1 MANPNRA
8 NRTNKAEETTKRC
21 QSTKLC
27 TAFSYPIKQSKFR
40 KERQRYCGTI
50 NLPELFTT
58 SCLYPHNAY
67 LSSTPLTQHNSRIK
81 RTFRPQACRSLCK
94 NPNADDIRPPIPS
107 CPQDMPQCAN
117 AYHGENHSRPCPQA
131 GTCGTLSSQHCPYF
145 LHKKADSSPPSALMS
160 LFNRND
166 VVVNR
171 LTAVYKVYIKI

>member
-21 QSTKLC
+21 RRITPAPL
-27 TAFSYPIKQSKFR
+27 FSYLIIQSKTR
-40 KERQRYCGTI
+40 KERQRFCGTT

-81 RTFRPQACRSLCK
+81 RTFRPQVCRSPCK
-94 NPNADDIRPPIPS
+94 NPNADDIRSPIPS

-117 AYHGENHSRPCPQA
+117 AYHGENHSHPCPQA
-131 GTCGTLSSQHCPYF
+131 GTCGTLSSQHHSYF
-145 LHKKADSSPPSALMS
+145 LHKKADSLSAVRL
-160 LFNRND
+160 D
-166 VVVNR
+166 VFIQP
-171 LTAVYKVYIKI
+171 K